1 MTDALELT
9 PATAAAAFG
18 PRLPVAE
25 AFARLLADHGPVRG
39 LIGPGELP
47 RLWSR
52 HLVNSTVIAEL
63 IAAGTDVIDVGSG
76 AGLPGVP
83 LAIARPDLSVTL
95 VEPLLRRATWLEEVV
110 AELGL
115 DRVRVVRARAEAL
128 TGQLDAAYVTAR
140 AVAPLGRL
148 AGWCLPL
155 VRPGGELLAM
165 KGRSANDELTK
176 ATGTLR
182 RLGAVDWKVLT
193 LGGPDPVDSTSVIQV
208 RVGSSG
214 APIRRSQVARTR
226 PGSRRRGDER

>member
-1 MTDALELT
+1 
-9 PATAAAAFG
+9 
-18 PRLPVAE
+18 
-25 AFARLLADHGPVRG
+25 LADQGPVRG

-52 HLVNSTVIAEL
+52 HLVNSTVIADL
-63 IAAGTDVIDVGSG
+63 IAPAADLIDVGSG

-110 AELGL
+110 TQLGL
-115 DRVRVVRARAEAL
+115 DRVTVVRARAEELA
-128 TGQLDAAYVTAR
+128 GRIDAAYVTAR
-140 AVAPLGRL
+140 AVAPMDRL

-165 KGRSANDELTK
+165 KGRSANDEL
-176 ATGTLR
+176 ATAIGTLR
-182 RLGAVDWKVLT
+182 RLGAEDWTVRT

-214 APIRRSQVARTR
+214 APIRRSQVAPTR
-226 PGSRRRGDER
+226 PGSRRRGDQR